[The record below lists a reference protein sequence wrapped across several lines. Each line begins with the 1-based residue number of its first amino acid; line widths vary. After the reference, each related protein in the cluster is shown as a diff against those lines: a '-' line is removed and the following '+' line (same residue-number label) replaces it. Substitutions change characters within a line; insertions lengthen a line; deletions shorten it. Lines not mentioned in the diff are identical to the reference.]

1 MPSPA
6 APHIEVSRHGAAA
19 VLRITQPERANAL
32 DHGMLRSLVSLLD
45 GPEVAAAHVVLLAGA
60 GERHFSAGLDLGD
73 VPAGELVGHLRAGEE
88 LLVAA
93 ADAIAT
99 CVRPVIGVI
108 NGATLGGG
116 LELAMA
122 CDWRIA
128 RRGARIG
135 MPAARLGVVYGAT
148 GLARVVGLIG
158 AARTRRLFLTGRP
171 VEADEAFALGLV
183 DELVEP
189 DELWTAAHRAAA
201 DVAAC
206 SPVAVAGTRALVRRI
221 AEPPL
226 DAETLAE
233 AERWRT
239 RAFDGP
245 ELEEGLRAFRGRRP
259 PRFPLDGP
267 PPA

>member
-1 MPSPA
+1 M
-6 APHIEVSRHGAAA
+6 SRHGPAA
-19 VLRITQPERANAL
+19 VVRITQPERANAL
-32 DHGMLRSLVSLLD
+32 DHGMLRSLVSLLN
-45 GPEVAAAHVVLLAGA
+45 GPEVTAADVVLLAGA
-60 GERHFSAGLDLGD
+60 GDRHFSAGLDLGD
-73 VPAGELVGHLRAGEE
+73 VPAEELVDHLRAGEE

-93 ADAIAT
+93 ADAIVA
-99 CVRPVIGVI
+99 CPRPVVAVI

-135 MPAARLGVVYGAT
+135 MPAARLGVVYGAV
-148 GLARVVGLIG
+148 GLARAVELMGG
-158 AARTRRLFLTGRP
+158 ARTRRLFLTGRP
-171 VEADEAFALGLV
+171 IEAEEAYELGLV
-183 DELVEP
+183 DELVAP

-206 SPVAVAGTRALVRRI
+206 SPVAVAGTRALIRRLAGI
-221 AEPPL
+221 PL

-245 ELEEGLRAFRGRRP
+245 ELEEGLSAFRARRP
-259 PRFPLDGP
+259 ARFPRDGP
-267 PPA
+267 PLP